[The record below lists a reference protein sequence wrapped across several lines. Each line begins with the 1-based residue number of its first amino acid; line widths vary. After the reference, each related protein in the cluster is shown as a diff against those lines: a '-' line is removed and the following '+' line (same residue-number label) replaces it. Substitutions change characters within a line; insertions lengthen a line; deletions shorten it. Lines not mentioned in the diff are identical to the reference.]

1 MFCCDLLEVCSFLIR
16 DENRVGQ
23 KGEARRKE
31 LRGAERQE
39 AVISIHCIKSKP
51 FSIKGRKKKKRIR
64 NLQFS

>member
-16 DENRVGQ
+16 DKNRVGQ

-39 AVISIHCIKSKP
+39 AVISIHCIKDKP
-51 FSIKGRKKKKRIR
+51 FSIKGRKKKKE
-64 NLQFS
+64 